1 MGNRHILRNDD
12 PSNGIQCKYLEC
24 ILHGVT
30 HCSIAV
36 RLNAHCTAHSSKNA
50 RMQVHRMT
58 QLERFLF
65 FSEPLQ
71 LHGPE
76 PKKIQQY
83 PHYSKISSFI

>member
-36 RLNAHCTAHSSKNA
+36 RLNAHSSKKLSILRIVDGPSTLRHGGVNIE
-50 RMQVHRMT
+50 RRIVDVSQVV
-58 QLERFLF
+58 F
-65 FSEPLQ
+65 
-71 LHGPE
+71 GPQ
-76 PKKIQQY
+76 K
-83 PHYSKISSFI
+83 YS